1 MTIDPFA
8 APSRLTVDLNYYFG
22 VIADTLEWSSPGW
35 IALEARLRAK
45 GRAPDEMTLDEVM
58 KAISSTRCTDNAKPG
73 TQVRRLIG
81 VHDPSR
87 HDVFRAI
94 RRLLRIYDLRIV
106 ELLELIDVLE
116 RCPGN
121 LEDMSIKNLLALI
134 SIVDTNDAPLAHPP
148 PMGSCSPPQP
158 H

>member
-1 MTIDPFA
+1 MPFEPLA

-22 VIADTLEWSSPGW
+22 AIADTLEWSSPGW
-35 IALEARLRAK
+35 VLLEANLRAS
-45 GRAPDEMTLDEVM
+45 GRTPDAMTLDEVI

-73 TQVRRLIG
+73 MQVHRLIG
-81 VHDPSR
+81 AHDPSR
-87 HDVFRAI
+87 HDIFRAI

-121 LEDMSIKNLLALI
+121 VEDMSIKNLLALI
-134 SIVDTNDAPLAHPP
+134 SIVDTCEVPLAPFPQPSPAH
-148 PMGSCSPPQP
+148 PPQP